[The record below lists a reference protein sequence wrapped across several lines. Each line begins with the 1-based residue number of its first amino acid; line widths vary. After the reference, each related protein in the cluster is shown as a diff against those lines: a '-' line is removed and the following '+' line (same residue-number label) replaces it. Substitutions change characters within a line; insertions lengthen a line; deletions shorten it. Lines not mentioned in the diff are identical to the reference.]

1 MTLLELKQGDVAVIN
16 RISGGRGILA
26 RMSGLG
32 LYEGKKIRVVQ
43 AAPFRGPLLVEDVS
57 SGARVMIGRGVA
69 SHVEIRD
76 ERG

>member
-1 MTLLELKQGDVAVIN
+1 LELKQGDVAVIN

>member
-32 LYEGKKIRVVQ
+32 LYEGKKIKVVQ

>member
-1 MTLLELKQGDVAVIN
+1 LELKQGDVAVIN

-32 LYEGKKIRVVQ
+32 LYEGKKIKVVQ